1 MICAGGLPPECIKS
15 YGQINRTPNPLVLVK
30 KIKYETII
38 TSEDG
43 TGVRIKIAQVGIQI
57 RFHKNMF
64 FESENLL
71 KLETGPGEMNSSAL
85 STIK

>member
-1 MICAGGLPPECIKS
+1 MKC
-15 YGQINRTPNPLVLVK
+15 
-30 KIKYETII
+30 ETII
-38 TSEDG
+38 SEDG

-85 STIK
+85 SSS